1 MPSAHYVGELRPAP
15 RLIPK
20 GDKADRGSQPQL
32 CLEVSRYM
40 SPGSLP
46 GGDPGL
52 KDLRAVSQ
60 NSGSTL
66 ATHTHPTY
74 PSSLHNGIDE
84 TLMLDG

>member
-1 MPSAHYVGELRPAP
+1 MPSGHYVGGLRPAP
-15 RLIPK
+15 RFIPR

-32 CLEVSRYM
+32 CLEANGCV

-46 GGDPGL
+46 GGDHGL
-52 KDLRAVSQ
+52 KDLEAIFQ
-60 NSGSTL
+60 NSSSTL

-74 PSSLHNGIDE
+74 PPGLHNGTDE